1 MDNKHPKSENP
12 AMKEQAAHDKDLAA
26 RQKTTESERAAR
38 RHGPHPGTQNPDL
51 KPK

>member
-12 AMKEQAAHDKDLAA
+12 AMKERAAHDKDLSSQQKATEAEKAA
-26 RQKTTESERAAR
+26 
-38 RHGPHPGTQNPDL
+38 HHPHPGTQHEVL